1 MRVVQGMSQSLSAS
15 DLPVST
21 CGALSAQNGKAPR
34 SEYCSGLRS
43 NHDIR

>member
-1 MRVVQGMSQSLSAS
+1 MRVAQGMSQSLCIGFT
-15 DLPVST
+15 DVELRR
-21 CGALSAQNGKAPR
+21 ALSAKRKAPR